1 MGEVSP
7 VLQVY
12 VSGQR
17 ELRPRSEGETSPVR
31 EICRDLRRQNVP
43 KADHRPRSQRKVRTG
58 DRKASDRGHLFLD
71 PRRNRK
77 AEDRGQYAYGPGTEG
92 PATKPYTIYP
102 SWS

>member
-43 KADHRPRSQRKVRTG
+43 KADHRPRSQRKVR
-58 DRKASDRGHLFLD
+58 LD
-71 PRRNRK
+71 PRRDRK
-77 AEDRGQYAYGPGTEG
+77 GEDRGQKGHGPGTEG